1 MMAPCDCS
9 AYISISE
16 ANTYAFGDPTVYLT
30 VTRIQKDRMP
40 QAMLSDLGTHEA
52 SQWRQRVSLKAQ
64 ANYWAA
70 RCLGKQLLVEQ
81 VGGGW
86 QDWEI
91 LNSPNGVPL
100 VYRLGERSTE
110 CLSIAHSGEWV
121 VCALSTDGLPVGV
134 DIERIKSRTHLSE
147 MIRSLAHPS
156 ELFWLEQQHTASLN
170 MMYRYWTAKEALAKW
185 DGCALGSSRLREM
198 GLDFSASTWVLT
210 KSNGA
215 KYPVQHFVIEH
226 TDYVGA
232 WIVGCC
238 A

>member
-9 AYISISE
+9 AHISISE
-16 ANTYAFGDPTVYLT
+16 ANTYLFGDPTVYL
-30 VTRIQKDRMP
+30 VVARIQKDRAP
-40 QAMLSDLGTHEA
+40 EEMLSDLGTYEA
-52 SQWRQRVSLKAQ
+52 SQWRQRVSAKAQ

-70 RCLGKQLLVEQ
+70 RRLGKQLLVEQ
-81 VGGGW
+81 VGGVW
-86 QDWEI
+86 QDWQI
-91 LNSPNGVPL
+91 LNSPNGAPQ
-100 VYRLGERSTE
+100 VYRLSERSTE

-121 VCALSTDGLPVGV
+121 VCALSTDGLPIGV
-134 DIERIKSRTHLSE
+134 DIERMKSRTHLPE
-147 MIRSLAHPS
+147 MMRVLAHPS
-156 ELFWLEQQHTASLN
+156 ELFWLEQHTASLD

-185 DGCALGSSRLREM
+185 EGCAVGSSRLREI
-198 GLDFSASTWVLT
+198 GLDFSEPAWSVT

-215 KYPVQHFVIEH
+215 KCPVQHFMIEH